1 MNTNKLIFGTLL
13 GFVGYFMGG
22 FLMYTIV
29 FKDLLASTNPGM
41 SGVQAEPNLIVLV
54 VGNLAASFLLTYIFE
69 KWAGIRTWMS
79 GAISGAM
86 IGALIAFSYDCMLL
100 GTSTLMTWSGVF
112 VDTLVYAIISAI
124 AGALSGWMLGFK
136 RV

>member
-1 MNTNKLIFGTLL
+1 MNTSKLIFGTLL

-22 FLMYTIV
+22 FVMYTIV

-41 SGVQAEPNLIVLV
+41 TSVQAEPNMIALAI
-54 VGNLAASFLLTYIFE
+54 GNLAASFLITYIFE
-69 KWAGIRTWMS
+69 KWAGIRTYLS
-79 GAISGAM
+79 GAISGFM

-100 GTSTLMTWSGVF
+100 GTTTLMTWSGVM
-112 VDTLVYAIISAI
+112 VDVVVYGLISAI

-136 RV
+136 RA

>member
-1 MNTNKLIFGTLL
+1 MNLKKLIFGSLL

-22 FLMYTIV
+22 FVMYTIV

-41 SGVQAEPNLIVLV
+41 TSVQAEPNMLAIAA
-54 VGNLAASFLLTYIFE
+54 GNLAASFLLTYIFE
-69 KWAGIRTWMS
+69 KWAGIRTWIS
-79 GAISGAM
+79 GAMSGAM
-86 IGALIAFSYDCMLL
+86 IGALVAFSYDCMLL
-100 GTSTLMTWSGVF
+100 GTSTLMTWTGTF
-112 VDTLVYAIISAI
+112 VDVLVYAIISAM